1 LEAWVVVAAWSLV
14 LSVLAVRVYQRDTK
28 RI

>member
-1 LEAWVVVAAWSLV
+1 LERWVVVAAWSLV
-14 LSVLAVRVYQRDTK
+14 LSVLPFAVYQRDTK

>member
-1 LEAWVVVAAWSLV
+1 VVVVAAWSLV